1 VKEVRDVVIGGAGFA
16 GLALAIA
23 LREALGESFAVTVA
37 DPALALVPSKDPRAS
52 AIAAAARRLFEA
64 IGVWQAVEQEAQ
76 PMLDMVITDSKLE
89 DAVRPTF
96 LTFGGEVEE
105 GEPFAHM
112 IENRLLIDA
121 LVAKA
126 KEIGIDLRPTAVESF
141 EYDPHPNPPPFRGRE
156 DSRHDLPPPERGRN
170 EVGVSSRIAIHFAD
184 GESAAARLLV
194 GADGARSRIRE
205 LAGIQTHGWNYGQSA
220 IVCTV
225 RHERDHMGR
234 AEEHF
239 LPAGPF
245 AILPLTGNRSSIVWT
260 ESAREAARLVALP
273 DDEFHDELERR
284 FGFELGDIEVI
295 GARRAFPL
303 GLHTARS
310 FIGER
315 LALIGDAAHIIHPIA
330 GQGLNMGL
338 RDVAA
343 LAEAVSDAARLGL
356 DIGGPDVLERYQR
369 WRRFDTAM
377 MGVATDGL
385 NRLFSNRSD
394 VLRLTRDIGLGLV
407 ERLPALKQMFIR
419 EAAGFTGDVPKL
431 LKGEAL

>member
-1 VKEVRDVVIGGAGFA
+1 MAAIKNERRDVVIGGAGFA
-16 GLALAIA
+16 GLALAVA
-23 LREALGESFAVTVA
+23 LREALGEGFTITVA
-37 DPALALVPSKDPRAS
+37 DPALKAVPSKDPRAS

-64 IGVWQAVEQEAQ
+64 LGVWQAVEDQAQ
-76 PMLDMVITDSKLE
+76 PMLDMVITDSKLD

-112 IENRLLIDA
+112 VENRLLIDA
-121 LVAKA
+121 LVDKAKA
-126 KEIGIDLRPTAVESF
+126 LGIDLLTTAVSRF
-141 EYDPHPNPPPFRGRE
+141 ENAPD
-156 DSRHDLPPPERGRN
+156 
-170 EVGVSSRIAIHFAD
+170 AIDVTFAD
-184 GESAAARLLV
+184 GATLSARLLV

-205 LAGIQTHGWNYGQSA
+205 QAGIESYGWNYGQSA

-225 RHERDHMGR
+225 AHERDHGGR

-260 ESAREAARLVALP
+260 ESTREAERLVALP
-273 DDEFHDELERR
+273 DDEFHDALEQRFGLHLGELE
-284 FGFELGDIEVI
+284 VV

-303 GLHTARS
+303 GLFTARS
-310 FIGER
+310 FIGAR

-343 LAEAVSDAARLGL
+343 LAEAVADAARLGL
-356 DIGGPDVLERYQR
+356 DIGAPDVLERYQR

-385 NRLFSNRSD
+385 NRLFSNHSD

-407 ERLPALKQMFIR
+407 ERLPALKQIFIR

-431 LKGEAL
+431 LRGEAL

>member
-1 VKEVRDVVIGGAGFA
+1 MAQLKRDVVIGGAGFA

-23 LREALGESFAVTVA
+23 LRQALGEGFAVTVA
-37 DPALALVPSKDPRAS
+37 DPALKSAQSKDPRAS

-64 IGVWQAVEQEAQ
+64 IDVWDAVAAEAQ
-76 PMLDMVITDSKLE
+76 PILDMVVTDSKLD

-112 IENRLLIDA
+112 IENKLLVDA
-121 LVAKA
+121 LVVKA
-126 KEIGIDLRPTAVESF
+126 KELGIDLRGTAVTGF
-141 EYDPHPNPPPFRGRE
+141 AHAPNSI
-156 DSRHDLPPPERGRN
+156 DVTL
-170 EVGVSSRIAIHFAD
+170 AD
-184 GESAAARLLV
+184 RDTITARLLV
-194 GADGARSRIRE
+194 GADGARSQIRE
-205 LAGIQTHGWNYGQSA
+205 QAGIASHGWNYGQSA

-225 RHERDHMGR
+225 EHERDHEGR

-245 AILPLTGNRSSIVWT
+245 ASLPLTGNRSSIVWT
-260 ESAREAARLVALP
+260 ERADEAERIIALS
-273 DDEFHDELERR
+273 DAEFHDELEKR
-284 FGFELGDIEVI
+284 FGLHLGDLKVS

-303 GLHTARS
+303 SLFTARK

-315 LALIGDAAHIIHPIA
+315 LALVGDAAHIIHPIA

-343 LAEAVSDAARLGL
+343 LAEAVADAARLGL
-356 DIGGPDVLERYQR
+356 DIGADDVLERYQR

-377 MGVATDGL
+377 MGVATDSL
-385 NRLFSNRSD
+385 NHLFSNRSD
-394 VLRLTRDIGLGLV
+394 VDRKSV
-407 ERLPALKQMFIR
+407 
-419 EAAGFTGDVPKL
+419 V
-431 LKGEAL
+431 

>member
-1 VKEVRDVVIGGAGFA
+1 MAAAKRDVVIGGAGFA

-23 LREALGESFAVTVA
+23 LRQALGDAFSVTVA
-37 DPALALVPSKDPRAS
+37 DPALGHQHSRDPRAS
-52 AIAAAARRLFEA
+52 AIAASARRLFEA
-64 IGVWQAVEQEAQ
+64 IEAWDAVADQAQ
-76 PMLDMVITDSKLE
+76 PILDMVVTDSKLD

-112 IENRLLIDA
+112 IENKLLVDA
-121 LVAKA
+121 LVEKAKA
-126 KEIGIDLRPTAVESF
+126 LGIDLRATAVTGF
-141 EYDPHPNPPPFRGRE
+141 ENSPRSIDVTLASG
-156 DSRHDLPPPERGRN
+156 DTIS
-170 EVGVSSRIAIHFAD
+170 
-184 GESAAARLLV
+184 ARLLV
-194 GADGARSRIRE
+194 GADGARSQIRE
-205 LAGIQTHGWNYGQSA
+205 RAGIATHGWDYGQSA

-225 RHERDHMGR
+225 AHERDHEGR

-260 ESAREAARLVALP
+260 ERADEAERIVALP
-273 DDEFHDELERR
+273 DNEFHDELEKR
-284 FGFELGDIEVI
+284 FGLHFGDLKVV

-303 GLHTARS
+303 GLFTARK

-315 LALIGDAAHIIHPIA
+315 LALVGDAAHIIHPIA

-343 LAEAVSDAARLGL
+343 LAEAVTDAARLGL
-356 DIGGPDVLERYQR
+356 DIGADDVLERYQR

-377 MGVATDGL
+377 MGVATDSL

-394 VLRLTRDIGLGLV
+394 VLRLFRDVGLGLV
-407 ERLPALKQMFIR
+407 ERMPPLKRMFIR

-431 LKGEAL
+431 MRGEAL